1 MRSVLQ
7 IFITRILHK
16 LFELNFIS
24 KYTKG
29 SLWAMVVFIHCAF
42 VFFSVVFF
50 VLLSLRCVC
59 FVLFTFE
66 RECLSLCQCM
76 YGSTYTPH
84 ISLHTYGFMNT
95 ECVTA

>member
-50 VLLSLRCVC
+50 VLLSLRCVS
-59 FVLFTFE
+59 VLFYLPSKE
-66 RECLSLCQCM
+66 NVCLYATVYVWL
-76 YGSTYTPH
+76 YIHTAYISTH
-84 ISLHTYGFMNT
+84 IWLY
-95 ECVTA
+95 E